1 MSIKYINV
9 AFIENKQKLP
19 EKELKQFTLQTS
31 GLASFAHEVS
41 KYLPKEDAIDESHFY
56 YLPLEELSD
65 SKYQALKYVLA
76 EHFSDFDIIQSA
88 KEQIFSIIYE
98 LIDSFI
104 MIDDFLLFSL
114 FSEKFWEDYDGYTFT
129 KYDLAALK
137 FIAKLH
143 PQFKLII
150 EEVQYETTANTNII
164 RHYLCNG
171 ELVTI
176 HGKTIFPNEP
186 IVM

>member
-41 KYLPKEDAIDESHFY
+41 KYLRKEETINES
-56 YLPLEELSD
+56 YLCYVDLEEFND
-65 SKYQALKYVLA
+65 SQYEALKHVLA
-76 EHFSDFDIIQSA
+76 EHFSDFDITQSP
-88 KEQIFSIIYE
+88 KEQVFSIIQE
-98 LIDSFI
+98 LIDSFLT
-104 MIDDFLLFSL
+104 IDDFLLFL
-114 FSEKFWEDYDGYTFT
+114 LVDEYFVEDYDEYVLT

-137 FIAKLH
+137 FIAKIH
-143 PQFKLII
+143 PQLKFII
-150 EEVQYETTANTNII
+150 EEVQHEKTANTKII
-164 RHYLCNG
+164 RHYLYNG

-176 HGKTIFPNEP
+176 HGKIIFPNEP
-186 IVM
+186 EM